1 MRRGDSGSTL
11 TTVIVFASV
20 GLIVLTMYLS
30 HQTRTSV
37 SALRSPAALQA
48 LLNARSG
55 IYRGLEIL
63 AGEFDEPDTLKTI
76 SAIDN
81 IFRMDMFD
89 GIFDDTGAT
98 VYGDS
103 LSMNNAKTISLY
115 SDDDINK
122 SEISFN
128 VKGMYNFITS
138 TSTVNKMTR
147 TVEAAQGCAAPA
159 KGDTVLILENNL
171 PIKGLFRGK
180 AHQTDKNII
189 DDTLS
194 SENSEKRIKNFI
206 SEINTQTIAY
216 EDTSTF
222 AIPLTIQYSGSIE
235 SIPDT
240 VKGHLLLDGAFS
252 EIVWKEKRKI
262 LVYGD
267 LQVTGSFK
275 LENLE
280 LRAGGEIRI
289 LDKASLVNVSL
300 FSMSRI
306 FIGDNAVF
314 SGNALSVGSI
324 NVYGSAEIK
333 NKSSLISVGTGGSKQ
348 QDKPGNY
355 SIFLSES
362 SVFDGAAI
370 ALSNPGGI
378 KTDTGVKLSGILW
391 AQKAV
396 CHSGKLSGLIK
407 AEFLVNCSN
416 FSSDSLVKLTDLK
429 ENSFSGQLEP
439 LSSIDNYNMP
449 YFIGIPQIISWRE
462 F

>member
-37 SALRSPAALQA
+37 RALRSPAALQA

-55 IYRGLEIL
+55 IYRGLDML

-89 GIFDDTGAT
+89 GIFDDSGAID
-98 VYGDS
+98 YDEP

-122 SEISFN
+122 SEISFS
-128 VKGMYNFITS
+128 VQGIYNLITS
-138 TSTVNKMTR
+138 ASTVNKITR
-147 TVEAAQGCAAPA
+147 TVEAMQGCAAPA
-159 KGDTVLILENNL
+159 KGDTVLIIENNL
-171 PIKGLFRGK
+171 PIQGRFRGK
-180 AHQTDKNII
+180 AHQTDKNIT
-189 DDTLS
+189 DTLS
-194 SENSEKRIKNFI
+194 SEESSESRIKKFI
-206 SEINTQTIAY
+206 SEINSQTIAY
-216 EDTSTF
+216 EDTSAF
-222 AIPLTIQYSGSIE
+222 AIPLTVQYSSSIE

-252 EIVWKEKRKI
+252 EIVWKDKRKVLI
-262 LVYGD
+262 YGD
-267 LQVTGSFK
+267 LQITGLFK

-280 LRAGGEIRI
+280 LRAAGEIRI

-314 SGNALSVGSI
+314 SGNALSAGSI
-324 NVYGSAEIK
+324 NVYGNAEIK
-333 NKSSLISVGTGGSKQ
+333 EKSSLITTGSRASTQ
-348 QDKPGNY
+348 QDKPSNY

-362 SVFDGAAI
+362 SVFDGTAI
-370 ALSNPGGI
+370 ALGNPGGI
-378 KTDTGVKLSGILW
+378 KTDAGVKLSGILW

-396 CHSGKLSGLIK
+396 CHSGKLS
-407 AEFLVNCSN
+407 
-416 FSSDSLVKLTDLK
+416 
-429 ENSFSGQLEP
+429 
-439 LSSIDNYNMP
+439 
-449 YFIGIPQIISWRE
+449 
-462 F
+462 